1 MNHHGRGTP
10 SLSSNIGMHLKHLC
24 KLLELVLNFS
34 DGFLQDFL
42 AMHKTVR

>member
-1 MNHHGRGTP
+1 MNHLGQGTP
-10 SLSSNIGMHLKHLC
+10 RLSSNIEAHLKHLC
-24 KLLELVLNFS
+24 KLLDLVLNFS